1 MLIELPAPVRQII
14 ARLEHAGYEAYCV
27 GGCVRDCLLG
37 QSPGDWDLTTS
48 ATPAQTAAVFADC
61 PLVTAGIKHGTV
73 GVVLDKTMYEITT
86 YRVDGDYTD
95 NRHPEAVR
103 FTPSLTLDLAR
114 RDFTVNAMAWNE
126 KTGLVDPFGG
136 QTDLERGVLRTVGD
150 PDERFAE
157 DGLRIMRALRFS
169 STLGF
174 PLTAETAAAVHR
186 GRTLLQNISAERL
199 ASELVKLLC
208 GKDVFRVLMACPDVL
223 SVFIPEIAPT
233 VGFAQYGPKH
243 AYDVWEHTCH
253 TVEGVPPDKV
263 LRLTMLLHDLGKV
276 PTHTLDEA
284 GASKF
289 TGHAAVGAQMAKTV
303 LTRLR
308 FDKKTVER
316 VTFLVAHHD
325 FMPPKTK
332 TDLKKALKTLTPDDV
347 RTLLIIKKSDRGA
360 LSAPYRDISAASAQC
375 LGWLGEIERDGDCCT
390 TAQLALKG
398 DALLRA
404 GAAPASVG
412 TLLDKALDAVI
423 EGRVP
428 NEPKALLTY
437 LETNE

>member
-1 MLIELPAPVRQII
+1 MFSELPAPVRQIL
-14 ARLEHAGYEAYCV
+14 ARLEQAGHEAYCV

-37 QSPGDWDLTTS
+37 RPPGDWDLTTS

-61 PLVTAGIKHGTV
+61 HLVTAGVKHGTV
-73 GVVLDKTMYEITT
+73 GVVLDKTLYEITT
-86 YRVDGDYTD
+86 YRVDGDYAD

-103 FTPSLTLDLAR
+103 FTPNLTLDLAR

-136 QTDLERGVLRTVGD
+136 QTDLKRGVLRTVGD

-174 PLTAETAAAVHR
+174 PLTEETAAAVHC
-186 GRTLLQNISAERL
+186 GRALLQNISAERL
-199 ASELVKLLC
+199 AAELVKLLC
-208 GKDVFRVLMACPDVL
+208 GKDVFRVLTAFPDVL
-223 SVFIPEIAPT
+223 SVFIPEIAQT

-253 TVEGVPPDKV
+253 TVEGVPPDKI

-276 PTHTLDEA
+276 PTHTLDES

-325 FMPPKTK
+325 FMPPKNK

-347 RTLLIIKKSDRGA
+347 RTLLVIKKSDRGA
-360 LSAPYRDISAASAQC
+360 LAAPYRDISAASAQC
-375 LGWLGEIERDGDCCT
+375 LVWLGEIERDGDCCT
-390 TAQLALKG
+390 TAQRALKG

-428 NEPKALLTY
+428 NERQALLTY
-437 LETNE
+437 LETDR

>member
-1 MLIELPAPVRQII
+1 MFNELPAPVRDII
-14 ARLEHAGYEAYCV
+14 SRLEHAGYEAYCV

-37 QSPGDWDLTTS
+37 LVPGDWDLTTS

-61 PLVTAGIKHGTV
+61 PLVTAGVKHGTV

-86 YRVDGDYTD
+86 FRVDGDYAD
-95 NRHPEAVR
+95 NRHPEAVQ

-126 KTGLVDPFGG
+126 KTGLIDPFGG
-136 QTDLERGVLRTVGD
+136 QTDLERGVLRTVGE

-174 PLTAETAAAVHR
+174 PLSPETAAAVHR
-186 GRTLLQNISAERL
+186 GRNLLQNISAERL
-199 ASELVKLLC
+199 AAELVKLLC

-233 VGFAQYGPKH
+233 VGFSQYGPKH

-253 TVEGVPPDKV
+253 TVEGVPPDKI

-276 PTHTLDEA
+276 PTHTRDEN

-289 TGHAAVGAQMAKTV
+289 AKHADVGAQMAKTI

-347 RTLLIIKKSDRGA
+347 RTLLVIKKSDRGA
-360 LSAPYRDISAASAQC
+360 LAEAYRDISAASAQC
-375 LGWLGEIERDGDCCT
+375 LSWLGEIERDGDCCT
-390 TAQLALKG
+390 LPQLALKG

-404 GAAPASVG
+404 GAEPATVG

-423 EGRVP
+423 DGRVP
-428 NEPKALLTY
+428 NEPKALLAY
-437 LETNE
+437 LEETE